1 MFFSTIVMRKIR
13 SDLLKSCACI
23 SYYLALIPP
32 CIYATIS
39 IIKKIAWNFSKNSSD
54 LVAGPFPN
62 DNNDDNVS
70 YITISALKQ
79 IVKLYFIFMGPQ
91 LKNSLYKDGWS
102 AANLDW

>member
-1 MFFSTIVMRKIR
+1 MFFSTTVLRKIKTR
-13 SDLLKSCACI
+13 HTLKKACACI

-32 CIYATIS
+32 GIYATIS
-39 IIKKIAWNFSKNSSD
+39 IIKKIAWNFSTNSSN

-91 LKNSLYKDGWS
+91 LKTLFIRMVSRQPI
-102 AANLDW
+102 